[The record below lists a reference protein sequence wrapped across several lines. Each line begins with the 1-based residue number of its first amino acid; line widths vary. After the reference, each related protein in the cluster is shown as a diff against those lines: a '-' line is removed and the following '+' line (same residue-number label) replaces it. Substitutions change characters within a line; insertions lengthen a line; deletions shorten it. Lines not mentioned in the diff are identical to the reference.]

1 MDQSLTAFPQPNLRS
16 PTEPLVPERPEPTT
30 LPGHPA
36 EESGDLADQGGNDDG
51 GDE

>member
-1 MDQSLTAFPQPNLRS
+1 MGRWKVEADFDLDPADAHS
-16 PTEPLVPERPEPTT
+16 
-30 LPGHPA
+30 A